1 MEKILTIS
9 IRPDLEVYSL
19 VRPSLEAVFK
29 KSGLAE
35 DKAEMLVVAVE
46 EVFIYCTKLIAATK
60 NKLWVEISVGMDDIN
75 LQVAIAHDGPCG
87 ALEKYFIKGS
97 NQKIKRTSFEALGL
111 YIAKEIVNELEYRR
125 FGGGKNEFVLVM
137 NLPQT

>member
-9 IRPDLEVYSL
+9 IRPDLEVYTL

-29 KSGLAE
+29 KSGLDE
-35 DKAEMLVVAVE
+35 NKTSMLVVAVE
-46 EVFIYCTKLIAATK
+46 EVFSYCAKLLIAAK
-60 NKLWVEISVGMDDIN
+60 NKSWVDISVGMDDIN

-87 ALEKYFIKGS
+87 SLEKYFIKGS

-137 NLPQT
+137 NLP

>member
-1 MEKILTIS
+1 MEKIITIS
-9 IRPDLEVYSL
+9 IGPDLEVYTL

-29 KSGLAE
+29 KAGFDE
-35 DKAEMLVVAVE
+35 NKAGMLVVAVE
-46 EVFIYCTKLIAATK
+46 EVFSYCAQLLTAAK
-60 NKLWVEISVGMDDIN
+60 NKSWVDICVGMDDTT

-87 ALEKYFIKGS
+87 SLEKYFIKGS

-137 NLPQT
+137 NLP